1 MDQNKLYIDN
11 WFKMPP
17 KPNKTL
23 AIKFAKKGDGKKYAE
38 KSHKKTY
45 KRKAKKRG

>member
-1 MDQNKLYIDN
+1 MDQNKLYVDN
-11 WFKMPP
+11 WFKKPP
-17 KPNKTL
+17 L
-23 AIKFAKKGDGKKYAE
+23 KKGAKHAE